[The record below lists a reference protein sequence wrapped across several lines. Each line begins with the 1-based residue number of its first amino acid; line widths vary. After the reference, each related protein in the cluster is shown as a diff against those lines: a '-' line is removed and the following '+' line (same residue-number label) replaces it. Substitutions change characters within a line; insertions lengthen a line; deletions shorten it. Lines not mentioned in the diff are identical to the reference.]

1 MSEAL
6 QLCHKKKPAMQ
17 RSSMSTKKI
26 GYVLT
31 LVGAMAFLAS
41 LLIDYMGS
49 EDRRLGASQLLGLE
63 IGVVMLLLGLWLIF
77 LFPDRTIDVWR
88 SMVPGVERLTR
99 LPTSVW
105 VMVGFLIAYV
115 VFFLFPV
122 FLNSERTIFF
132 INRFLPNANP
142 IGADIRAVL
151 GYIQDWFTSSE
162 SPYGDAF
169 IAYPPLGLV
178 LFAPLLLLGYPAY
191 YYFITFTTLFFYT
204 VSTLFVPLIHT
215 RGKNNSLILFLFA
228 LGFFSYGFQF
238 ELERGQSNII
248 AFSLALLGL
257 SLYHVRE
264 DLRLPGI
271 LLFAIGV
278 HLKIYPLILVVMF
291 VENRL
296 GWKENAKRIG
306 GILSLNFAL
315 LFILGFQM
323 FAEFLRAVRVG
334 QLHVSTWS
342 GNHALKSYV
351 KYLASN
357 RLDLFGPGPFAG
369 LLENQGLVELFLL
382 AILGLCLLG
391 VLAFSY
397 FRGRSGFNPY
407 LLVICT
413 ICALVVP
420 SISNDYKLPILTAP
434 MALLWCSETRPIR
447 GLKKVLSILL
457 IVITSVAY
465 WSLHYPPV
473 IKPELLGRNFP
484 ALFILLIAV
493 TILSFLTPW
502 QPGVLPEDTRELAKE

>member
-1 MSEAL
+1 MPEVL
-6 QLCHKKKPAMQ
+6 RLCHKKKPAMQ
-17 RSSMSTKKI
+17 RSPLSTKKI

-31 LVGAMAFLAS
+31 LIGALAFLAS
-41 LLIDYMGS
+41 LLIDCMGRG
-49 EDRRLGASQLLGLE
+49 DRQLGAGQLLGLE

-77 LFPDRTIDVWR
+77 LSPDRTIDVWR
-88 SMVPGVERLTR
+88 SMAPGLEGLTR
-99 LPTSVW
+99 LPTSLW
-105 VMVGFLIAYV
+105 VVVGFLIAFV

-122 FLNSERTIFF
+122 FLNPERTIFF

-151 GYIQDWFTSSE
+151 GYIQDWFTSNE

-169 IAYPPLGLV
+169 IAYPPLALV

-204 VSTLFVPLIHT
+204 VSTLFLPLIYT

-238 ELERGQSNII
+238 ELERGQSNTI

-257 SLYHVRE
+257 YLYHARE
-264 DLRLPGI
+264 ELRLPGV

-291 VENRL
+291 VEDRL

-306 GILSLNFAL
+306 GILSLNIAL
-315 LFILGFQM
+315 LFVLGFQM
-323 FAEFLRAVRVG
+323 FAEFLHAVRVG
-334 QLHVSTWS
+334 QLHVSTWD

-351 KYLASN
+351 TYLSSN
-357 RLDLFGPGPFAG
+357 RLNLFGPSPLAG
-369 LLENQGLVELFLL
+369 LLENQGPVELFLL
-382 AILGLCLLG
+382 TILGLCLLG
-391 VLAFSY
+391 MLAFSY
-397 FRGRSGFNPY
+397 FRGRSGLNPY
-407 LLVICT
+407 VLVVCT

-420 SISNDYKLPILTAP
+420 SISNDYKLPILIAP
-434 MALLWCSETRPIR
+434 MALLWCSETMPVH
-447 GLKKVLSILL
+447 GWKKVLSILL

-473 IKPELLGRNFP
+473 VKPEFLNRNFP

-493 TILSFLTPW
+493 TVLSFLKPW
-502 QPGVLPEDTRELAKE
+502 QPGVQPEDTRDLSKE